1 MNRAKYRK
9 RGTSIDGYIDGVG
22 NFVSAALLRGNR
34 STGRTSAGTRA
45 RPKQMAHP

>member
-22 NFVSAALLRGNR
+22 NFVSAALSRGNR